1 MGQELLDWM
10 VTQSGNRR
18 ATAREVANVLAFL
31 GSGAASYVSGSNVVV
46 DHGFT
51 GALNTNQLDYSA
63 FPA

>member
-1 MGQELLDWM
+1 
-10 VTQSGNRR
+10 
-18 ATAREVANVLAFL
+18 
-31 GSGAASYVSGSNVVV
+31 VV